1 MCNIHTT
8 CLINVLLMI
17 ILIHSSD
24 QALKKDALIDYK
36 SGKALPLQ
44 TLTDYALQNQKT
56 KKWLIWGQKGA
67 IAADKPDPKDNQ
79 YWHNFTFLTQ
89 PTGNYYRMFHGSGG
103 IHVTHVSVA
112 PNAPGYYWFYNK
124 DCPMD
129 HGSDNPNCDWNAD
142 GYIWCQPPA
151 QGADARPVPI
161 IDRNTGDEL
170 QLKTNTYYAIQNQRT
185 SKFLIWFGKTGTI
198 SEDLD
203 VKKAK
208 FWHIFH
214 KLDNGW
220 YKMMHHF
227 NSHTVRIGKSHDEG
241 FYHIYNKDCF
251 NAEHPNADADINGT
265 IMCFI
270 PSVKTDYLEF
280 NWRFLEKQTN
290 KKSIPVN
297 DKSVDSTSSRHPNP
311 LFKALIPL
319 FALVIIGIAIYVIK
333 LRGNS
338 FQGSPTT
345 VLYNHSNPAYAPDMP
360 VTHDPPPYIPQQSY
374 NNTRLY

>member
-1 MCNIHTT
+1 MGFTAVTYIIYQ
-8 CLINVLLMI
+8 LREINRKVTFSAQHVGESRNFSEKVVLVTG
-17 ILIHSSD
+17 SN
-24 QALKKDALIDYK
+24 
-36 SGKALPLQ
+36 SG
-44 TLTDYALQNQKT
+44 
-56 KKWLIWGQKGA
+56 IGA
-67 IAADKPDPKDNQ
+67 GIVKLFASLGAYVVVTGRNEARINRVFNECHRLSPEF
-79 YWHNFTFLTQ
+79 FT
-89 PTGNYYRMFHGSGG
+89 
-103 IHVTHVSVA
+103 
-112 PNAPGYYWFYNK
+112 
-124 DCPMD
+124 
-129 HGSDNPNCDWNAD
+129 
-142 GYIWCQPPA
+142 
-151 QGADARPVPI
+151 
-161 IDRNTGDEL
+161 
-170 QLKTNTYYAIQNQRT
+170 LKTNTYYAIQNQRT

-198 SEDLD
+198 AEDLD

-280 NWRFLEKQTN
+280 NWRFLEKQGS

-319 FALVIIGIAIYVIK
+319 FALVIIGIGIYVIK

-374 NNTRLY
+374 NNARLY